1 VAPLTHVSL
10 CSGIGGID
18 LAAEMAGFRSDAVC
32 EIDEKCRL
40 VLARNFPGAIQFN
53 DIRAVTA
60 ESLRTRGIQT
70 PTVISAGFPCQPF
83 SVSGRRRGTDD
94 ERHLWPEVA
103 RVLREVKPR
112 WFLGENVPG
121 LLSSKSRRLVPKKIA
136 AKKSEARA
144 ETAFGLILSDLA
156 AMGYSV
162 GWGVF
167 GADEACE
174 ATHRRDRVFIVG
186 YLANGEGERGEG
198 LGLSASERSEDLDS
212 DRKGSA
218 MGHTKGWENDKRG
231 LGELEHS
238 GQQEGCGDDATAN
251 AGRALGHSSSFDKF
265 GFCRRS
271 GQRFEG
277 PVKDLANSNS
287 QRIERRRECGVLDEK
302 AEDSDGYRCERQ
314 RMWDAAD
321 DSLSDVADSGH
332 ECSQGRKAAHV
343 SGREEGPGWTS
354 RFGTIF
360 PPGPDDIDS
369 WRRIAMSDPG
379 LLPALSKQA
388 EAELQVRPVADGISR
403 RMALKMLGNSV
414 DPWQVLP
421 ILQWIADFEA
431 RKGPA

>member
-1 VAPLTHVSL
+1 MAPLTHVSL

-32 EIDEKCRL
+32 EIDSKCRL

-60 ESLRTRGIQT
+60 ESLRARGIQT

-103 RVLREVKPR
+103 RVLREVRPR

-121 LLSSKSRRLVPKKIA
+121 LLSSKSRRLVPKKTA
-136 AKKSEARA
+136 AKKGEARA

-186 YLANGEGERGEG
+186 YLANGKGERGEG
-198 LGLSASERSEDLDS
+198 FGLSASERSEDLDS
-212 DRKGSA
+212 DWEGSA
-218 MGHTKGWENDKRG
+218 VGHT
-231 LGELEHS
+231 
-238 GQQEGCGDDATAN
+238 
-251 AGRALGHSSSFDKF
+251 SSINQC
-265 GFCRRS
+265 GFCWRS
-271 GQRFEG
+271 SERPERSIES
-277 PVKDLANSNS
+277 LADTNGES
-287 QRIERRRECGVLDEK
+287 IERRRECGVLDEK
-302 AEDSDGYRCERQ
+302 AEDSEGHRRERQ
-314 RMWDAAD
+314 RMRDASD
-321 DSLSDVADSGH
+321 DSFSDVADTGH
-332 ECSQGRKAAHV
+332 QCSQRRKAAFL
-343 SGREEGPGWTS
+343 SGREKGSDWTS
-354 RFGTIF
+354 RFGSIF
-360 PPGPDDIDS
+360 PPGPDDIES

-403 RMALKMLGNSV
+403 RMALKMLGNAV

-421 ILQWIADFEA
+421 ILQWIASFE
-431 RKGPA
+431 GS